1 MEADAGTRQLNLM
14 DSAPSIH
21 SEAGETMI
29 LNRLAPLAIP
39 LSVHARTDQH
49 PQLGHRRS
57 KSNGVLSQHP
67 AQSSVMGAFAS
78 PAHPELLAD
87 QLTAHTAAAGRDALS
102 DGSA

>member
-1 MEADAGTRQLNLM
+1 VLSQGTNPGTTAVVRFG
-14 DSAPSIH
+14 ATP
-21 SEAGETMI
+21 
-29 LNRLAPLAIP
+29 IP
-39 LSVHARTDQH
+39 LLLANQPDAS
-49 PQLGHRRS
+49 PCRS